1 MTAIKVNLDVLL
13 LTTVHLMKQKSHREF
28 DSASTY
34 ISLILTVMY
43 SHFMYI
49 FSGYTSI
56 QEGRKN
62 RVQIC

>member
-28 DSASTY
+28 DSESTY

-43 SHFMYI
+43 SHFMY
-49 FSGYTSI
+49 FFPRVYKQGPDLLTS
-56 QEGRKN
+56 E
-62 RVQIC
+62 